1 MSTVTEAFYGIRCDF
16 PECGEL
22 FEGYEYSY
30 FYDSGTAASEAS
42 EYDWLT
48 NFDGKDYCS
57 THTVW
62 LAEVDDDDEHR
73 GQRPLAD
80 TFENRLKVAVDRV
93 VERAHRALED
103 RGRRLDDLL
112 GQRGTLAHNT
122 DRKLF
127 AIFERTCK
135 AWKPDI
141 TGQELFSL
149 RTGSRP

>member
-1 MSTVTEAFYGIRCDF
+1 MSTVTEAFYAIRCDF

-30 FYDSGTAASEAS
+30 FYDSGAAASEAS

-48 NFDGKDYCS
+48 DFEGKDYCP

-62 LAEVDDDDEHR
+62 PADIDDDEHR

-93 VERAHRALED
+93 VERAHRALD
-103 RGRRLDDLL
+103 ARGQRLDDLL
-112 GQRGTLAHNT
+112 SPRGTLAHNT
-122 DRKLF
+122 DRRLF
-127 AIFERTCK
+127 KIFERSCK

-141 TGQELFSL
+141 TARELWGMK
-149 RTGSRP
+149 TGSRP